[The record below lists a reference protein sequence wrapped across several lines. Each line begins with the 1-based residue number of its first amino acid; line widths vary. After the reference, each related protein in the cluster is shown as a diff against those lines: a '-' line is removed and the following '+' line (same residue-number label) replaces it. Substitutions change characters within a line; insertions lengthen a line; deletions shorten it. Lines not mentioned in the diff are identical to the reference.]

1 MANPRN
7 TVDYTDIRPIR
18 ATFIA
23 DGTTITFDRTEEYG
37 SAQAG
42 LAVNLSASKTVQLV
56 GDGEPVLGQLEL
68 VEPDGKCTVR
78 IGGVL
83 TLPGGSGATLTPGSK
98 IVGDLGASSAE
109 GYVRSVAA
117 ATLAEVAVAAGKILD
132 ASDATAVQVFF
143 GGV

>member
-7 TVDYTDIRPIR
+7 TVAYDDIRPVR
-18 ATFIA
+18 ATFIV
-23 DGTTITFDRTEEYG
+23 DGTTITFDRDEDGG
-37 SAQAG
+37 SAQVG

-56 GDGEPVLGQLEL
+56 GDAEPVLGQLEL

-83 TLPGGSGATLTPGSK
+83 TLKGGDSATLTPGSK
-98 IVGDLGASSAE
+98 IVGDLGAASAE

-117 ATLAEVAVAAGKILD
+117 ATLAEVAVARGEILD
-132 ASDATAVQVFF
+132 AADATAVQVYF